1 MSQISELIEKKKP
14 AYIDA
19 RLEAT
24 TILVEELVKLL
35 SPEQQGKFF
44 EAIAVRQAGIQN
56 ASTSDALT
64 IDYQLSLSLNKCI
77 NRRD

>member
-1 MSQISELIEKKKP
+1 MSQISEQLEKMKP
-14 AYIDA
+14 AYIDT

-24 TILVEELVKLL
+24 TILMEEMIKLL
-35 SPEQQGKFF
+35 SPEQQGELI
-44 EAIAVRQAGIQN
+44 EAIAARHPGIKDN
-56 ASTSDALT
+56 LSANGAT